1 MFSYNVLYLPTFQV
15 LDTQAAALSDYKKS
29 MTAKKKNQ
37 TFISVILNGL
47 LILSELSEIVT
58 TVQNLLAASL
68 CRLAKFVENFASLPN
83 L

>member
-29 MTAKKKNQ
+29 MTAKKKNNQ

-58 TVQNLLAASL
+58 TVQNLLAASQ
-68 CRLAKFVENFASLPN
+68 ASKIC
-83 L
+83 

>member
-1 MFSYNVLYLPTFQV
+1 MFSYNVLNLPTFQV

-29 MTAKKKNQ
+29 MTAKKKNNQ

-58 TVQNLLAASL
+58 TVQNLLAASQ
-68 CRLAKFVENFASLPN
+68 ASKIC
-83 L
+83 